1 MPAPT
6 EKYSPEVSL
15 AGRRASNSDSNK
27 KSLVFLGIL
36 WFSLL
41 VAFGFLVVLLV
52 TTFLD
57 GMGRYDMRIF
67 TNYNNTTPE
76 DAGARAGILG
86 SIMVIAFTALM
97 AIPIG
102 IGAALYLEE
111 FSDRDRWYN
120 RLFELNIQNL
130 SAVPAILYGLLTLG
144 LMSTMG
150 FAQTDIVFGG
160 ALALALL
167 ILPVIIITTRE
178 ALRAVPQEIR
188 DGSLALGA
196 TQWQTAWKQTLPAAT
211 PGIATGTILALS
223 RAMGEAAP
231 LLLLGVAVYISFD
244 PNGLLS
250 QFTTL
255 PIQIFNWTSA
265 PQEEFKTLAA
275 ATSIL
280 LLAILLAMNGIAIYI
295 RNKFAK
301 RW

>member
-6 EKYSPEVSL
+6 EKYSAEVSL
-15 AGRRASNSDSNK
+15 SGRRASNSDSNK
-27 KSLVFLGIL
+27 KSLIFLGIL

-41 VAFGFLVVLLV
+41 VAFGFLIVLLV

-57 GMGRYDMRIF
+57 GIGRFDSRMF

-86 SIMVIAFTALM
+86 SIMVITFTALM
-97 AIPIG
+97 AIPVG

-111 FSDRDRWYN
+111 FSNRDRWYN

-130 SAVPAILYGLLTLG
+130 SAVPAILYGLLTLA
-144 LMSTMG
+144 LMGAIG
-150 FAQTDIVFGG
+150 FSQTDIVFGG

-196 TQWQTAWKQTLPAAT
+196 TQWQTAWKQTLPASL

-244 PNGLLS
+244 PNGLMS
-250 QFTTL
+250 QFTTM

-265 PQEEFKTLAA
+265 PQDEFKTLAA

-295 RNKFAK
+295 RNKYAK

>member
-6 EKYSPEVSL
+6 EKYSPEVTL
-15 AGRRASNSDSNK
+15 AGRRASNSDTNK

-57 GMGRYDMRIF
+57 GIGRYDMRIF

-86 SIMVIAFTALM
+86 SIMVIAFTAVM

-144 LMSTMG
+144 LMAAIG
-150 FAQTDIVFGG
+150 FSQTDIVFGG

-280 LLAILLAMNGIAIYI
+280 LLVILLAMNGIAIYI

>member
-6 EKYSPEVSL
+6 AKYSSEVSL
-15 AGRRASNSDSNK
+15 AGRRASNSDTNK

-57 GMGRYDMRIF
+57 GIGRYDMRIF

-111 FSDRDRWYN
+111 FSNRDRWYN

-144 LMSTMG
+144 LMAAVG
-150 FAQTDIVFGG
+150 FSQTDIVFGG

>member
-15 AGRRASNSDSNK
+15 AGRRASNSDTNK

-57 GMGRYDMRIF
+57 GIGRYDMRIF

-111 FSDRDRWYN
+111 FSNRDRWYN

-144 LMSTMG
+144 LMAAIG
-150 FAQTDIVFGG
+150 FSQTDIVFGG

>member
-6 EKYSPEVSL
+6 EKYSPDVKL
-15 AGRRASNSDSNK
+15 AGRRASNSDTNK
-27 KSLVFLGIL
+27 RSLIFLGIL

-57 GMGRYDMRIF
+57 GIGRFDSRLF

-76 DAGARAGILG
+76 EAGARAGILG
-86 SIMVIAFTALM
+86 SVMVITFTAIM
-97 AIPIG
+97 AIPVG

-111 FSDRDRWYN
+111 FSKRDRWYN

-144 LMSTMG
+144 LMGAIG
-150 FAQTDIVFGG
+150 FSQTDIVFGG

-196 TQWQTAWKQTLPAAT
+196 TQWQTAWRQTLPAAL

-265 PQEEFKTLAA
+265 PQDEFKTLAA

-295 RNKFAK
+295 RNKYAK

>member
-6 EKYSPEVSL
+6 EKYSPEVKL
-15 AGRRASNSDSNK
+15 AGRQASNSDKNR
-27 KSLVFLGIL
+27 KSLIFLGIL

-41 VAFGFLVVLLV
+41 VAFGFLVTLLV

-57 GMGRYDMRIF
+57 GIGRFDARLF

-86 SIMVIAFTALM
+86 SVMVIAFTALM
-97 AIPIG
+97 AIPVG

-111 FSDRDRWYN
+111 FSNKDRWYN

-144 LMSTMG
+144 LMGAMG
-150 FAQTDIVFGG
+150 FKEKNIVFGG

-196 TQWQTAWKQTLPAAT
+196 TKWQTAWRQTLPAAL
-211 PGIATGTILALS
+211 PGISTGTILALS

-231 LLLLGVAVYISFD
+231 LLLLGVAVYITYD
-244 PNGLLS
+244 PNGLMS
-250 QFTTL
+250 GFTTM

-280 LLAILLAMNGIAIYI
+280 LLTILLAMNGIAIYI

>member
-1 MPAPT
+1 MPVPT
-6 EKYSPEVSL
+6 QKYSPQVRL
-15 AGRRASNSDSNK
+15 AGRQASNSDQNTR
-27 KSLVFLGIL
+27 SLVFLGIL
-36 WFSLL
+36 WLSLL

-57 GMGRYDMRIF
+57 GIGRYDTRLF

-76 DAGARAGILG
+76 EAGARAGILG
-86 SIMVIAFTALM
+86 SIMVIGFTALM

-111 FSDRDRWYN
+111 FSHKDKWYN

-130 SAVPAILYGLLTLG
+130 AAVPAILYGMLALG
-144 LMSTMG
+144 LMGALG
-150 FAQTDIVFGG
+150 FREKDIVLGG
-160 ALALALL
+160 AMALALL

-196 TQWQTAWKQTLPAAT
+196 TPWQTASKQTLPAALA
-211 PGIATGTILALS
+211 GIATGTILALS

-244 PNGLLS
+244 PNGLMS
-250 QFTTL
+250 GFTTM

-275 ATSIL
+275 AVSIL
-280 LLAILLAMNGIAIYI
+280 LLAILMAMNGIAIYI

>member
-6 EKYSPEVSL
+6 EKYSPDVAL
-15 AGRRASNSDSNK
+15 AGRRASNSDGNR
-27 KSLVFLGIL
+27 KSLIFLGLL

-57 GMGRYDMRIF
+57 GIGRFDSRLF
-67 TNYNNTTPE
+67 TNYNNTTPAE
-76 DAGARAGILG
+76 AGARAGILG
-86 SIMVIAFTALM
+86 SILVIAVTAVM
-97 AIPIG
+97 AIPVG

-111 FSDRDRWYN
+111 FSRKDRWYN

-144 LMSTMG
+144 LMGAMG
-150 FAQTDIVFGG
+150 FSEKNIVFGG

-178 ALRAVPQEIR
+178 SLRAVPQEIR

-196 TQWQTAWKQTLPAAT
+196 TQWQTAWRQTLPAGL

-231 LLLLGVAVYISFD
+231 LLLLGVAVYITYD

-250 QFTTL
+250 GFTTM